1 MPPRVRLRAPG
12 VKTGSTIGPL
22 GPFRGTLG
30 IQWVIGSIAIGLVIL
45 LTVTYLLLKR
55 PGPPY
60 EPVGRVDSVAPGTA
74 REVLA
79 GVYLGRTG
87 DGEPHAVAEPP
98 NCLLEVLDG
107 AYADCTGRQYELDGT
122 PLAGKRE
129 GLTALPIEIH
139 GGEVYVDP
147 TAAP

>member
-30 IQWVIGSIAIGLVIL
+30 IQWVIGSIALGLVIL
-45 LTVTYLLLKR
+45 LAVTLLVFKR

-60 EPVGRVDSVAPGTA
+60 ELVGRVDGVAPATA

-79 GVYLGRTG
+79 GVYLGRTA
-87 DGEPHAVAEPP
+87 DGEPYAVAEPA
-98 NCLLEVLDG
+98 NCLLEVLGDR
-107 AYADCTGRQYELDGT
+107 YADCKGRQYELDGT
-122 PLAGKRE
+122 PVAGKRG
-129 GLTALPIEIH
+129 GLITLPIEIH
-139 GGEVYVDP
+139 WGDVYVDP
-147 TAAP
+147 TAAL